1 MEPYSGGTLA
11 IWKTESSTSSEESSD
26 EEEDQPKGYYKM
38 KIPIKKLYKTI
49 LTEEKLID

>member
-11 IWKTESSTSSEESSD
+11 IWKSESSTSSEESSD
-26 EEEDQPKGYYKM
+26 EEDEPKGYYKM